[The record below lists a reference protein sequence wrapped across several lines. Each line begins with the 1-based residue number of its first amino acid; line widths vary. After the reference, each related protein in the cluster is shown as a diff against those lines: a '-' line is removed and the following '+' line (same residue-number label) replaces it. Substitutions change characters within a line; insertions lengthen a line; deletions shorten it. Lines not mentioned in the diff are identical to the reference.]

1 MSFKMIYIYLNVQ
14 GCVILKHKNNNNNNN
29 KCILNV
35 ISQFELAHVTDLTL
49 KVEYIMGLF

>member
-14 GCVILKHKNNNNNNN
+14 GCVILKHKKNNN

-49 KVEYIMGLF
+49 KVQYIMGLF